1 MCIREGESSVV
12 HIVTFTTLVGYLL
25 DISKDTMSD
34 DDSRVKITNLF
45 STIKYD
51 FAMIKFNVELKKKQV
66 HRKALNLVCHG
77 FVGQQLFIWSS

>member
-12 HIVTFTTLVGYLL
+12 HIMTFTTLVGYLL

-34 DDSRVKITNLF
+34 DDSRVKITNLV

-51 FAMIKFNVELKKKQV
+51 FAMIKFNVDLKKKKV
-66 HRKALNLVCHG
+66 HREALNLVCHG

>member
-12 HIVTFTTLVGYLL
+12 HIMTFTTLVGYLL

-51 FAMIKFNVELKKKQV
+51 FAMIKFNVDLKKK
-66 HRKALNLVCHG
+66 KG
-77 FVGQQLFIWSS
+77 S